1 MSNRSAAILAAILI
15 LLVLLLRPMDAAGH
29 GEYAWIMDHQSS
41 YGASCCG
48 PKDAVVVTHEVAGSL
63 EVGSRVTV
71 EFHGLTV
78 EVLVNAIYPT
88 EDPEG
93 RAWITR
99 YGCLFKMFGV

>member
-1 MSNRSAAILAAILI
+1 MSNRSAVVLAAILI
-15 LLVLLLRPMDAAGH
+15 FLVLLLHSMDAAGH
-29 GEYAWIMDHQSS
+29 GEYAWIMDHESA

-48 PKDAVVVTHEVAGSL
+48 PTDAVVIPHEVAAPL
-63 EVGSRVTV
+63 EVGSRIAV
-71 EFHGLTV
+71 EFHGLIV
-78 EVLVNAIYPT
+78 EVVVNVVRPT

>member
-1 MSNRSAAILAAILI
+1 MSSRSAALLAAILI

-29 GEYAWIMDHQSS
+29 GEYAWIMNHQST

-48 PKDAVVVTHEVAGSL
+48 PKDAVVIPHEVAAPL
-63 EVGSRVTV
+63 EVGSRIVV

-78 EVLVNAIYPT
+78 EVVVNVVRPT
-88 EDPEG
+88 EDPDG